1 MTIAISVK
9 KTTKVKLPLA
19 LKLIFVS
26 VFLVLGTVI
35 PITFQISNKVT
46 EKSQNRESDANSEQA
61 VARAEEIATLMYSYS
76 MRARFLATVL
86 IDKKQEELSPNDK
99 LLQNTFYIDGD
110 FVAIAIYGIADGK
123 PSLTQSIVKD
133 DFYKDFGIANPKSVF
148 SSLESLMGAVFSG
161 EILIYNRSAKLGAPV
176 WTLAV
181 PLAKDDQGEISH
193 IAFADI
199 RLSRL
204 QKSFSKEGIRSLYLV
219 DSLGNVLAHTDE
231 KLAMQSTNLK
241 DSQLVKK
248 AIEAKENTG
257 QLNFT
262 DQTNTK
268 WVGAYAKT
276 GLGPIVLAQVKEKIV
291 LETAQVIRNE
301 ILLITGLTIA
311 GAIILIFIFSLSIT
325 NPLVYLVKIMN
336 KVANGELNI
345 KVVVKT
351 SDEIG
356 LLSKAFMG
364 MLDGLKERDRIK
376 NVLNKFHG
384 STVAKDLLKGN
395 LKLGGS
401 KKNVTIFFSDIRN
414 FSQYCESND
423 PEEVVEMLN
432 EYFSTMVTIIG
443 KWNGVVDKFI
453 GDAIMAVWGIPDSHG
468 TDETNAVNA
477 CLEMRLAL
485 HILNEKRIKKGKPTI
500 KMGMGLNYG
509 SAISGIIGSSERM
522 EYTVV
527 GESVNLASRIEA
539 ATKNIGTDLL
549 ISESLAKVIIGK
561 FILTHAGSAEVK
573 GASNLIQLHRVMGRI
588 NADGTNQIIQTPYSE
603 YTPTATSSKV
613 KLA

>member
-1 MTIAISVK
+1 VK
-9 KTTKVKLPLA
+9 RNIQVKLPLA
-19 LKLIFVS
+19 FKLIIVS
-26 VFLVLGTVI
+26 IILVLGTVI
-35 PITFQISNKVT
+35 PITYQISNKVT

-86 IDKKQEELSPNDK
+86 IEKSQEELVQSNK
-99 LLQNTFYIDGD
+99 LLQNTFYIDSD
-110 FVAIAIYGIADGK
+110 FVAIAIYGIVNGK
-123 PSLTQSIVKD
+123 PSLTQSIVKE
-133 DFYKDFGIANPKSVF
+133 DFYKDFGISNPKSVF
-148 SSLESLMGAVFSG
+148 SSLESLMGSVFSG

-204 QKSFSKEGIRSLYLV
+204 QKSFSKEGPRSLYLV
-219 DSLGNVLAHTDE
+219 DSIGNVLAHTDE

-241 DSQLVKK
+241 DSQLVKR

-262 DQTNTK
+262 DQSNTK
-268 WVGAYAKT
+268 WVGAFAKT
-276 GLGPIVLAQVKEKIV
+276 GLGPIVLAQVKERIV
-291 LETAQVIRNE
+291 LETALLIRND
-301 ILLITGLTIA
+301 ILLITGLTLA
-311 GAIILIFIFSLSIT
+311 GSIILIFIFSLTIT

-336 KVANGELNI
+336 KVASGELNI

-401 KKNVTIFFSDIRN
+401 KKEVTIFFSDIRN
-414 FSQYCESND
+414 FSHYCEHND
-423 PEEVVEMLN
+423 PEEVVELLN
-432 EYFSTMVTIIG
+432 EYFSTMVAIIT
-443 KWNGVVDKFI
+443 KWHGVVDKFI
-453 GDAIMAVWGIPDSHG
+453 GDAIMAVWGIPDSHNY
-468 TDETNAVNA
+468 DETNAVNA

-485 HILNEKRIKKGKPTI
+485 YSLNEKRIKRGKTPI
-500 KMGMGLNYG
+500 KIGMGLNHG

-527 GESVNLASRIEA
+527 GESVNLASRIES

-549 ISESLAKVIIGK
+549 ISDSLAKVINTK
-561 FILTHAGSAEVK
+561 FILSHAGAAELK
-573 GASNLIQLHRVMGRI
+573 GSSNLTHLHKVMGRI

-603 YTPTATSSKV
+603 YTPTAPSHKV